1 MEIAVTDEQ
10 WKRVA
15 DKMSRQGVMGRPR
28 ADDRRCLNAIL
39 YVLITGCRWN
49 DLPKEYGHDS
59 TAWRRLHRWARD
71 GTLLRLWRHLLRDLD
86 VGGQIDWK
94 RCAVDGS
101 YVKAKKGATKP
112 VARGPEKP
120 RRDTS
125 SSKATDCP

>member
-1 MEIAVTDEQ
+1 MEIAVTDAQ
-10 WKRVA
+10 WEKVA

-59 TAWRRLHRWARD
+59 TAWRRLNRWARD

-86 VGGQIDWK
+86 GIGEIDWE

-101 YVKAKKGATKP
+101 YVKAKKGATKS
-112 VARGPEKP
+112 VAPGRVKP
-120 RRDTS
+120 RKGMS
-125 SSKATDCP
+125 SSLATDCP

>member
-28 ADDRRCLNAIL
+28 VDDRRCLNAIL

-86 VGGQIDWK
+86 VGGQLDWK

-101 YVKAKKGATKP
+101 YVKAKKGATKLA
-112 VARGPEKP
+112 ARGPVKP
-120 RRDTS
+120 RKGTS
-125 SSKATDCP
+125 SSKETDCP